1 MTDWKAIIG
10 QYGPIVWRIAYR
22 LVGNHQ
28 DAADCFQDTFVAAL
42 KVSRRET
49 VQNWSPLLARLATF
63 RALDCLRT
71 RLRRKARSGES
82 VNWSA
87 LTAENPG
94 PARQAEL
101 SELGARLRKALSQLP
116 RRQAEVL
123 CLRHLEGMTD
133 REISEQTGIKLEAVR
148 VVAFRARTRLRSM
161 LGPANEAEEI

>member
-1 MTDWKAIIG
+1 VADWKAIIG

-22 LVGNHQ
+22 LVGNHE

-49 VQNWSPLLARLATF
+49 VQNWPHLLARLATF

-71 RLRRKARSGES
+71 RLRRKTRSGEP
-82 VNWSA
+82 VDWSA

-94 PARQAEL
+94 PADRAAL
-101 SELGARLRKALSQLP
+101 SELSAKLRKALTQLP

-123 CLRHLEGMTD
+123 CLRHLEGMSD
-133 REISEQTGIKLEAVR
+133 REISEQTGIKEKAVR
-148 VVAFRARTRLRSM
+148 VVAFRARARLRSL
-161 LGPANEAEEI
+161 LGPMNEAEEF